1 MDCDAGIWR
10 YRNNDNT
17 IKIIEDDHV
26 VLNLRKNDPFVLVF
40 SSEVEEGNNNSD
52 IDIDNSFIRVS
63 AISPLSSEYREYIDV
78 FFKLEAR

>member
-52 IDIDNSFIRVS
+52 IDIDNSFIRVF
-63 AISPLSSEYREYIDV
+63 ATFPLLLEYREYIDV
-78 FFKLEAR
+78 FF